1 MLKNPFTPSFI
12 ASAPDDFF
20 GRADEL
26 RVLKKALRMGCV
38 AIHGPIGIGKS
49 SLLNRA
55 VLELEGFGGE
65 RSAEAIMVTAYK
77 DIKTIDEAARQVL
90 EALVHID
97 ETHRKVTFKVGSLF
111 EHESG
116 EITRNFT
123 QGRHVAALQ
132 RLLGRETLRLAL
144 SNDPLLIIA
153 IDEADK
159 CPIPLA
165 QLVRA
170 ITSDAQ
176 LAGVQTIRF
185 LLAGV
190 SPFYERML
198 DEDRGIA
205 RFVYRTISLDPM
217 TPEDAAD
224 LLQTKLDSV
233 IDDATESGIALE
245 VADDVIPRVVGLSG
259 GHPHIVQLLGSY
271 LVEHED
277 QDPDGIIDSNDLLTS
292 LMRVC
297 YQDRAQAYDA
307 TLHMLTV
314 ENKLQDFEGLL
325 TLAVGRFPTRIPR
338 TAAVETVGPE
348 VLRWLL
354 DRDILSLS
362 SASSAHYG
370 LVDEFLRIRLVLDA
384 EQSEENKKELEAGI
398 LKNVSIEEFT
408 EAELAS
414 DDDDIREYAHRNRR
428 LLSQEEEDDSEPDV
442 NEDDEGDDS

>member
-26 RVLKKALRMGCV
+26 RVLKKAVRMGCV

-49 SLLNRA
+49 SLLARA
-55 VLELEGFGGE
+55 VLELEGFEGA
-65 RSAEAIMVTAYK
+65 RSAEAIVITAYK

-90 EALVHID
+90 EALVDID
-97 ETHRKVTFKVGSLF
+97 EAHRKVTFKIGSLF

-116 EITRNFT
+116 EITRNFIE
-123 QGRHVAALQ
+123 GRHVAALQ
-132 RLLGRETLRLAL
+132 RLLARQTLRLAL
-144 SNDPLLIIA
+144 RDDPLLIIA

-159 CPIPLA
+159 CPVPLA

-198 DEDRGIA
+198 DEDPGIG
-205 RFVYRTISLDPM
+205 RFVYRTVSLDPM

-224 LLQTKLDSV
+224 LLQTKLDLV
-233 IDDATESGIALE
+233 VDDANTSGIALE
-245 VADDVIPRVVGLSG
+245 VADDVVPRVVGLSG

-271 LVEHED
+271 LIEHED
-277 QDPDGIIDSNDLLTS
+277 QDPDGIIDSNDLVTS

-314 ENKLQDFEGLL
+314 ENKLQDLERLL
-325 TLAVGRFPTRIPR
+325 TLGVGRFPTRIPR
-338 TAAVETVGPE
+338 TAAVEIVSPE
-348 VLRWLL
+348 VLKWLL
-354 DRDILSLS
+354 DRDILSLA
-362 SASSAHYG
+362 SANSAHYG
-370 LVDEFLRIRLVLDA
+370 LVDEFLRIRLILDA
-384 EQSEENKKELEAGI
+384 EQSEQNKKELEANI
-398 LKNVSIEEFT
+398 LKGVSIEEFA

-414 DDDDIREYAHRNRR
+414 DDDDIRDYRQRNHHPI
-428 LLSQEEEDDSEPDV
+428 SEEEPDDLESDPPDD
-442 NEDDEGDDS
+442 EDD